1 LLVAPILMAV
11 IDNENE
17 IDPFVDLT
25 FTEVDESVVVVIYG
39 LDENLKETGAFAVVL
54 IV

>member
-1 LLVAPILMAV
+1 MAVV

-17 IDPFVDLT
+17 LDAFVDLT
-25 FTEVDESVVVVIYG
+25 FTEVDESVVVVLYE
-39 LDENLKETGAFAVVL
+39 LDENLKVTGAFAVVL